1 MNILS
6 NLLLD
11 ACPDGVPYFTFKSVA
26 KLAKGVQF
34 NKKDML
40 DEGTF
45 PVINGGVLPSGYIEQ
60 YNCKRDTITISQGGA
75 SAGYVNWIESN
86 FWAGAHCYIVEPSER
101 IDNRYL
107 YHFLKSKEYL
117 LQSFQYGAG
126 IPALSKAT
134 VEGLLIPVPPLEVQA
149 EIVRILDEFTEKTK
163 ELNALIEKEI
173 RLLAMSE
180 QECLKE
186 AFFAIDNEERDI
198 TELKDLCEFVTVG
211 IASSATHAYAEDGII
226 LFRNQNIKKNTLDDK
241 DLIYIT
247 PSFAN
252 KYSSKK
258 LKTNDIL
265 VTRTGYPG
273 QACLV
278 PEKYNGCQSF
288 TTLIVRLKDFNR
300 TDPAY
305 ICQYINS
312 PYGKEYVDKE
322 KTGAAQKNFGAKA
335 LGMMPI
341 ILPCIENQKK
351 VARVLERVSC
361 RYEDLIWALSQEM
374 QKRQQQYDFYRDTL
388 LTFPELKQ

>member
-149 EIVRILDEFTEKTK
+149 EIARILDNFTELTAKLTAELTAELTTRKEQYEYYNQKVFSFENATSYKLEDICSVITDGSHWSPPKKAGEYYMASVKDMSLNGFDYSNCKTISESDFKSLVGNGCRPEKGDVLVAKDGATMLKYSFVADGLNNLVVLSSIAIIRPDPTFVYPEYLNYYFRRKDFK
-163 ELNALIEKEI
+163 ENAI
-173 RLLAMSE
+173 RKYSTVGGVPRIILKGFKKMDVLVPPLEEQKRIIIIMNQFDKVYNDITDGLLAE
-180 QECLKE
+180 IE
-186 AFFAIDNEERDI
+186 ARQ
-198 TELKDLCEFVTVG
+198 K
-211 IASSATHAYAEDGII
+211 
-226 LFRNQNIKKNTLDDK
+226 
-241 DLIYIT
+241 
-247 PSFAN
+247 
-252 KYSSKK
+252 
-258 LKTNDIL
+258 
-265 VTRTGYPG
+265 
-273 QACLV
+273 
-278 PEKYNGCQSF
+278 
-288 TTLIVRLKDFNR
+288 
-300 TDPAY
+300 
-305 ICQYINS
+305 QY
-312 PYGKEYVDKE
+312 E
-322 KTGAAQKNFGAKA
+322 
-335 LGMMPI
+335 
-341 ILPCIENQKK
+341 
-351 VARVLERVSC
+351 
-361 RYEDLIWALSQEM
+361 
-374 QKRQQQYDFYRDTL
+374 FYRDKL